1 MDTKIYLVSL
11 TFLVLVT
18 LKVSTAQVPT
28 TTDQM
33 DSTATPTERVRG
45 TRVADSSPKTSPAKQ
60 TTSQHINTTNPVN
73 GNTTSEIKTSTA
85 PSDVDTTKPQTKLTS
100 FPATSSSSRSE
111 KTTKKGADAW
121 EASCVQQSNLIQY
134 FFLLLLL
141 IDPKWDKD
149 FSYDYESL
157 RRAGLSIAAFLF
169 VLGILVISCG
179 KVCRLPK
186 CHKRSTKSYRVVQG

>member
-1 MDTKIYLVSL
+1 MNDKLRLWINLWTWAPHRMDTKIYLVSL

-121 EASCVQQSNLIQY
+121 
-134 FFLLLLL
+134 
-141 IDPKWDKD
+141 DPKWDKD